1 MVENVLSLE
10 NARIIFRNF
19 SGKEGRYNREGD
31 RSFCVLLDNE
41 QLTED
46 LIEDGWNVRILKP
59 REEGDEPKKYMSVDV
74 SYRNIPPKIFM
85 ITEKNKV
92 LLNED
97 TVGNLDYADI
107 RTADLIIRPY
117 NWEVNGKR
125 GVKAYLKTAYITIDE
140 DRFASK
146 YEGDSDAPF

>member
-31 RSFCVLLDNE
+31 RSFCVLLENE
-41 QLTED
+41 QLAED
-46 LIEDGWNVRILKP
+46 LIDDGWNVRILKP
-59 REEGDEPKKYMSVDV
+59 REEGDEAKKYMSVDV
-74 SYRNIPPKIFM
+74 SFKNIPPKIFM
-85 ITEKNKV
+85 ITGRNKV
-92 LLNED
+92 LLDET

-117 NWEVNGKR
+117 NWEVNGKK

-146 YEGDSDAPF
+146 YQDDSDAPF